1 MENSEKEEQDS
12 QQEDQEKSQEEESQE
27 KAGAE
32 SREEAAETESQEV
45 EEQTESQEV
54 EEESEVESQEEA
66 APEQDS
72 LSGEHSLQEE
82 SITSVDEDDTLPKEN
97 DEPNPKEFIIKTG
110 IILGIIN
117 IILTL
122 VFYIVDQNMLVG
134 FTFIGIGIVI
144 NLGYLTYSG
153 ISFRR
158 DIGGYIKFGSAYKNA
173 FLSWAVAGIIGT
185 IFAILLH
192 HVIDPDLQ
200 NALKEAQVENAI
212 ALTERFGGDDEA
224 IEKAEAETLK
234 RTEGQF
240 DIPKLL
246 LGYVYALIFYA
257 IFSLI
262 VGAIV
267 KRNEP
272 EERF

>member
-32 SREEAAETESQEV
+32 SREEAAE
-45 EEQTESQEV
+45 TESQEV

-158 DIGGYIKFGSAYKNA
+158 DVGGYIKFGSAYKNA

-267 KRNEP
+267 KRNKP

>member
-158 DIGGYIKFGSAYKNA
+158 DVGGYIKFGSAYKNA

-267 KRNEP
+267 KRNQP